1 MDGRMDASLGACADS
16 VLGKF
21 PEKEPV
27 GYTEM
32 DRDGHEELADA
43 ITEARGPT
51 TGHLSAGWRCW
62 EAGGVG
68 GRQRPGRRA
77 EVCAPPLPRSA
88 PVRPS
93 AIGGRQQ
100 PWPGPPLLSPQTQM
114 SGSPQNGI

>member
-1 MDGRMDASLGACADS
+1 
-16 VLGKF
+16 
-21 PEKEPV
+21 
-27 GYTEM
+27 M

-77 EVCAPPLPRSA
+77 EVCASPPSPALLQSGPLQLEDASSLGQGRLCSAHRLKCQEAPRMVFSSDRA
-88 PVRPS
+88 SGRPS
-93 AIGGRQQ
+93 AQSSGHTA
-100 PWPGPPLLSPQTQM
+100 LM
-114 SGSPQNGI
+114 SQV